1 MDRTG
6 LSKLETAGRDSFQI
20 ETIGRKREREIIKVL
35 TAVNLESEE
44 EMAESRPCGCRVGAS
59 GPLRSLLIFI
69 HGNVSTHG
77 SGSDNDYGT

>member
-20 ETIGRKREREIIKVL
+20 ETIGQKREREIIKVL

-44 EMAESRPCGCRVGAS
+44 EKAESRP
-59 GPLRSLLIFI
+59 
-69 HGNVSTHG
+69 
-77 SGSDNDYGT
+77 